1 MINENQEKF
10 FVHRDG
16 QRNELEGSELES
28 FLEQRAKDQIEA
40 VKYQEEL
47 NVKSAAKESVKTKL
61 TTLGL
66 TELEISI
73 LIGET
78 YNDTTSN

>member
-16 QRNELEGSELES
+16 QRIELEGSELES